1 MRETSVWASWLW
13 CTPST
18 AFVPG
23 TDRLQA
29 NLFSS
34 LGVHRGRRN
43 GFLEMGHCLEAVTN
57 STSRSFSYG
66 RGWRGPC
73 LGEGARVKSLR
84 TGRRPCERSVAL
96 FPGGPSRVNFEA
108 TFEELYPGLF
118 LYCHRLT
125 GDPDLAEDVVQ
136 EAFVRLYD
144 RRVEGTDEGLRA
156 WLFRT
161 ATHLV
166 RDRHRVR
173 ENRRR
178 LLEAYPVRPGGSEP
192 ARRGGATTRAGGPCA
207 RSTGAPERT
216 RTRYAADAACR
227 LQLSRDRRSGGG
239 RAVCSL
245 HSERTNS
252 ERGHFYFNQTGHFYF
267 NATEE

>member
-1 MRETSVWASWLW
+1 MLGSRHKLCFSIVLLW
-13 CTPST
+13 T
-18 AFVPG
+18 
-23 TDRLQA
+23 
-29 NLFSS
+29 
-34 LGVHRGRRN
+34 
-43 GFLEMGHCLEAVTN
+43 
-57 STSRSFSYG
+57 
-66 RGWRGPC
+66 GWRGPC

-118 LYCHRLT
+118 RYCHRLT

-144 RRVEGTDEGLRA
+144 RRVEGTEEGLRA

-166 RDRHRVR
+166 RDRHRGR

-178 LLEAYPVRPGGSEP
+178 LLEAHPVRPGGSEQP
-192 ARRGGATTRAGGPCA
+192 DEAVQTARAGSPGA

-216 RTRYAADAACR
+216 RTRDAADAACR
-227 LQLSRDRRSGGG
+227 LQLSRDRRSGRG
-239 RAVCSL
+239 RA
-245 HSERTNS
+245 EFG
-252 ERGHFYFNQTGHFYF
+252 GHAVGACRKEFR
-267 NATEE
+267 ECV